1 MIKNINMI
9 TAEEARKRV
18 EEHNSCV
25 VIHLD
30 SDDKDIN
37 AKHVCEVADEAIRQ
51 ASSDGISHIE
61 LIMDSVKPF
70 EEILDIQKMTSI
82 FESRGYIAAFR
93 REREEISRGVVLKY
107 VRSAKIVW

>member
-1 MIKNINMI
+1 MI

-25 VIHLD
+25 VLHLD
-30 SDDKDIN
+30 SDDKDVN
-37 AKHVCEVADEAIRQ
+37 AKHICEVADEAIRQ

-70 EEILDIQKMTSI
+70 EEILDIQKMTSV

-93 REREEISRGVVLKY
+93 REREEISCGVIVKY
-107 VRSAKIVW
+107 VRSVKIIW

>member
-1 MIKNINMI
+1 MI

-25 VIHLD
+25 VLHLD
-30 SDDKDIN
+30 SDDKNAN
-37 AKHVCEVADEAIRQ
+37 AKHIYDVADEAIRQ

-70 EEILDIQKMTSI
+70 EEILDIQKMTSV
-82 FESRGYIAAFR
+82 FEACGYIAAFR
-93 REREEISRGVVLKY
+93 REREEISRGAVVKY
-107 VRSAKIVW
+107 VQSAKIVW

>member
-1 MIKNINMI
+1 MIDAK
-9 TAEEARKRV
+9 EARKRV

-25 VIHLD
+25 VLRLD
-30 SDDKDIN
+30 SDDKDVN
-37 AKHVCEVADEAIRQ
+37 AQHIYEVADKAIRQ

-70 EEILDIQKMTSI
+70 EEVLDIPKVTSF
-82 FESRGYIAAFR
+82 FETQGYIAAFR
-93 REREEISRGVVLKY
+93 RERENISKGVVLKY

>member
-1 MIKNINMI
+1 MI
-9 TAEEARKRV
+9 TAEKARKRV
-18 EEHNSCV
+18 GEHNSCV

-30 SDDKDIN
+30 SDDKDAN
-37 AKHVCEVADEAIRQ
+37 AKHICEVADEAIRQ

-70 EEILDIQKMTSI
+70 EEILDIQKAISV

-93 REREEISRGVVLKY
+93 REREEISRGVVVKY
-107 VRSAKIVW
+107 VQSAKIIW

>member
-1 MIKNINMI
+1 MI

-25 VIHLD
+25 ILHLD
-30 SDDKDIN
+30 SADKDVN
-37 AKHVCEVADEAIRQ
+37 AKHIYEVADGAIRQ

-61 LIMDSVKPF
+61 LIMDSMKPF
-70 EEILDIQKMTSI
+70 EEILDIQKMVSV
-82 FESRGYIAAFR
+82 FEACGYIAAFR
-93 REREEISRGVVLKY
+93 REREEISIGVVVKY